1 VPADLRRAQGLA
13 CSGSGACA
21 RQGVGHRPQARSL
34 SCHGGQ
40 DRAKRFGSAGG
51 GGLRLG
57 VLLQGARATAA
68 QLDATSLFRSGPGPL
83 YGEYPHHYDANMWN
97 DIQDYTL

>member
-13 CSGSGACA
+13 GGGAGAGSG
-21 RQGVGHRPQARSL
+21 QGPGHRAQAGPL
-34 SCHGGQ
+34 GNHGGQ
-40 DRAKRFGSAGG
+40 DRAKGFGAAGG